1 MAPSSIRPA
10 YARPGLA
17 SLKASVGFSA
27 VRWPP
32 SSWPSCS
39 PEAVCL
45 VLTSSLHSW
54 PSLASAQL
62 PCWAQKPKDEPS
74 NMYDLHN
81 QLVHWATIA
90 SEQICIVEAETGR
103 SMTYSHC
110 LSAVQKM
117 RQFLGAQ
124 PRNLILTLSGG
135 IADAVLWLS
144 ALTGGHMLV
153 PLAPDAADEER
164 ARAVS
169 MYKPDVL
176 FVDQPEEAQGFP
188 GASDAKIV
196 TRQACELLI
205 EQARTE
211 RVAPL
216 PSVQGHVCLMTSGTT
231 GEPKGVILD
240 AYQIAWTADHVRT
253 SHRLSPADRG
263 LTALP
268 FFHVNGPVVGL
279 CASIMAGSTIVIARK
294 FSRSHFWSWIEGYQ
308 VTWASIV
315 PSIVTILLGTSLPA
329 PQAGLPAPLAGLPAF
344 LPGALRFMRTGTA
357 ALPAT
362 DLRAFEAKFGIP
374 LIETYGL
381 SEAASQ
387 VTANPV
393 PPGRHKPG
401 SAGLPVGVA
410 LRICRPRAG
419 GDEDLHDV
427 PRGETGEICIS
438 GPSVISAYYGN
449 ADKES
454 FQNGWFRTGDLGYQ
468 DEEGYFFLTGR
479 LREVIIRGGENIA
492 PREIEEVLETYPAV
506 REAAVIGRLDAVYG
520 EQVVAYIVVNGLW
533 SPELAQR
540 LREYAAQR
548 LSAHKVPV
556 DFIAVDALPKNAL
569 GKVEHRLLQ
578 ERDARSSVGAGEAS
592 GGVGGLVLAR
602 RVGTAQ
608 REVIK

>member
-74 NMYDLHN
+74 SMYNLHN
-81 QLVHWATIA
+81 QLVHWAAIA
-90 SEQICIVEAETGR
+90 PEQISIVEAETGR

-117 RQFLGAQ
+117 RRFLGAQ

-176 FVDQPEEAQGFP
+176 FVEQPEEAQGFP
-188 GASDAKIV
+188 GASDAQIV

-205 EQARTE
+205 EHARTE
-211 RVAPL
+211 HIAPL
-216 PSVQGHVCLMTSGTT
+216 PPIQGHVCLMTSGTT
-231 GEPKGVILD
+231 GDPKGVILD
-240 AYQIAWTADHVRT
+240 ASQIAWTADHVRT
-253 SHRLSPADRG
+253 SHRLTPADRG

-294 FSRSHFWSWIEGYQ
+294 FSRSHFWSWIEEYQ
-308 VTWASIV
+308 VTWASVV
-315 PSIVTILLGTSLPA
+315 PSIVMILLGTDK
-329 PQAGLPAPLAGLPAF
+329 PAF

-401 SAGLPVGVA
+401 SAGLPVGVS
-410 LRICRPRAG
+410 LRICRPRDD
-419 GDEDLHDV
+419 GDEELHDV
-427 PRGETGEICIS
+427 PRSETGEICIS

-449 ADKES
+449 ADKET
-454 FQNGWFRTGDLGYQ
+454 FQDGWFRTGDLGYK
-468 DEEGYFFLTGR
+468 DEEGYLFITGR
-479 LREVIIRGGENIA
+479 LRDVIIRGGENIA
-492 PREIEEVLETYPAV
+492 PREVEEVLETYPAV
-506 REAAVIGRLDAVYG
+506 REAAVIGRPDAVYG
-520 EQVVAYIVVNGLW
+520 EQVVAYLVVNGPW

-540 LREYAAQR
+540 LREYAARR

-569 GKVEHRLLQ
+569 GKVAHRFLQ
-578 ERDARSSVGAGEAS
+578 KSD
-592 GGVGGLVLAR
+592 
-602 RVGTAQ
+602 AQ
-608 REVIK
+608 RQRPLVDETVK

>member
-1 MAPSSIRPA
+1 
-10 YARPGLA
+10 
-17 SLKASVGFSA
+17 
-27 VRWPP
+27 
-32 SSWPSCS
+32 
-39 PEAVCL
+39 
-45 VLTSSLHSW
+45 
-54 PSLASAQL
+54 
-62 PCWAQKPKDEPS
+62 
-74 NMYDLHN
+74 
-81 QLVHWATIA
+81 
-90 SEQICIVEAETGR
+90 
-103 SMTYSHC
+103 
-110 LSAVQKM
+110 M
-117 RQFLGAQ
+117 RRFLGAQ

-135 IADAVLWLS
+135 IADAVLWLA
-144 ALTGGHMLV
+144 ALTGGHVLV
-153 PLAPDAADEER
+153 TLAPDAQEEER
-164 ARAVS
+164 QRAVS

-176 FVDQPEEAQGFP
+176 VVEQPEEAQGFP

-211 RVAPL
+211 RIAPL

-253 SHRLSPADRG
+253 SHRLSPTDWG

-279 CASIMAGSTIVIARK
+279 CASIMAGSTIVLART
-294 FSRSHFWSWIEGYQ
+294 FSRSHFWSWIEAYQ
-308 VTWASIV
+308 VTWASTVPTIV
-315 PSIVTILLGTSLPA
+315 AILLLTEK
-329 PQAGLPAPLAGLPAF
+329 PAF
-344 LPGALRFMRTGTA
+344 LPGALRFIRTGAA
-357 ALPAT
+357 ALPAA
-362 DLRAFEAKFGIP
+362 DLLAFEAKFGIP

-393 PPGRHKPG
+393 PPGRHEPG
-401 SAGLPVGVA
+401 SAGLPVGVS
-410 LRICRPRAG
+410 LRICRPRAD

-468 DEEGYFFLTGR
+468 DEESYLFITGR
-479 LREVIIRGGENIA
+479 LRDVIIRGGENIA
-492 PREIEEVLETYPAV
+492 PREVEEVLETYPDV
-506 REAAVIGRLDAVYG
+506 REAAVIGRHDAVYG
-520 EQVVAYIVVNGLW
+520 EQVVAYIVVSSPW

-540 LREYAAQR
+540 LHEYAARR
-548 LSAHKVPV
+548 LSAHKIPV

-569 GKVEHRLLQ
+569 GKVAHRLLQ
-578 ERDARSSVGAGEAS
+578 ERDARFSVGEAS
-592 GGVGGLVLAR
+592 GGVGQHEAV
-602 RVGTAQ
+602 
-608 REVIK
+608 K

>member
-1 MAPSSIRPA
+1 
-10 YARPGLA
+10 
-17 SLKASVGFSA
+17 
-27 VRWPP
+27 
-32 SSWPSCS
+32 
-39 PEAVCL
+39 
-45 VLTSSLHSW
+45 
-54 PSLASAQL
+54 
-62 PCWAQKPKDEPS
+62 
-74 NMYDLHN
+74 MYDLHN

-90 SEQICIVEAETGR
+90 PEQISIVEAETGR

-117 RQFLGAQ
+117 RQFLGSQ

-153 PLAPDAADEER
+153 PLAPDAAEEER
-164 ARAVS
+164 KRAVS
-169 MYKPDVL
+169 MFKPDVL
-176 FVDQPEEAQGFP
+176 FVEQEEEANSIGGFP
-188 GASDAKIV
+188 GTPDARVV

-211 RVAPL
+211 HISPL
-216 PSVQGHVCLMTSGTT
+216 PSVKGHVCLMTSGTT
-231 GEPKGVILD
+231 GDPKGVILD
-240 AYQIAWTADHVRT
+240 EYQIGWTADHVRT

-294 FSRSHFWSWIEGYQ
+294 FSRSHFWSWIEEYQ

-315 PSIVTILLGTSLPA
+315 PSIVTILLGTDK
-329 PQAGLPAPLAGLPAF
+329 PAF
-344 LPGALRFMRTGTA
+344 LPGALRFIRTGAA

-362 DLRAFEAKFGIP
+362 DLRTFEAKFGTP

-401 SAGLPVGVA
+401 SAGLPVGVS
-410 LRICRPRAG
+410 LRICQPHSVR
-419 GDEDLHDV
+419 DEELHDV
-427 PRGETGEICIS
+427 PRGETGEICII
-438 GPSVISAYYGN
+438 GPSVITAYYRN

-468 DEEGYFFLTGR
+468 DEEGYLYITGR
-479 LREVIIRGGENIA
+479 LRDVIIRGGENIA

-520 EQVVAYIVVNGLW
+520 EQVVAYIVVNGPW

-540 LREYAAQR
+540 LRAYAAQR

-569 GKVEHRLLQ
+569 GKVAHRLLQ
-578 ERDARSSVGAGEAS
+578 KRDAQRQRLLVGET
-592 GGVGGLVLAR
+592 V
-602 RVGTAQ
+602 
-608 REVIK
+608 K

>member
-1 MAPSSIRPA
+1 MALSSIRPA
-10 YARPGLA
+10 YERPALA
-17 SLKASVGFSA
+17 SLRASVGFSA

-45 VLTSSLHSW
+45 VLTSSLRSW

-62 PCWAQKPKDEPS
+62 PCWAQKPKDGLL

-90 SEQICIVEAETGR
+90 PEQICIVEAETGR

-117 RQFLGAQ
+117 RQFLGVQ
-124 PRNLILTLSGG
+124 PRNLMVTLSGG

-153 PLAPDAADEER
+153 PLAPDTQEEER
-164 ARAVS
+164 KRAVS

-176 FVDQPEEAQGFP
+176 FVEQPEEAQGFP
-188 GASDAKIV
+188 GALGAQIV

-211 RVAPL
+211 RISAL
-216 PSVQGHVCLMTSGTT
+216 PSVKDHVCLMTSGTT

-240 AYQIAWTADHVRT
+240 EYQIAWTADHVRT

-294 FSRSHFWSWIEGYQ
+294 FSRSHFWSWIEAYQ

-315 PSIVTILLGTSLPA
+315 PTMVAILLLTDK
-329 PQAGLPAPLAGLPAF
+329 PAF
-344 LPGALRFMRTGTA
+344 LPGALRFMRTGAA
-357 ALPAT
+357 ALPAAN
-362 DLRAFEAKFGIP
+362 LRAFEAKFGIS

-381 SEAASQ
+381 SEAASE

-401 SAGLPVGVA
+401 SAGLPVGVS
-410 LRICRPRAG
+410 LRICRPRAD
-419 GDEDLHDV
+419 GDEDVHDV

-468 DEEGYFFLTGR
+468 DEEGYLFIAGR
-479 LREVIIRGGENIA
+479 LRDVIIRGGENIA

-506 REAAVIGRLDAVYG
+506 CEAAVIGRLDAVYG

-569 GKVEHRLLQ
+569 GKVAHRLLQ

-592 GGVGGLVLAR
+592 GRVGQGGEDGVGGLVLAR

>member
-1 MAPSSIRPA
+1 
-10 YARPGLA
+10 
-17 SLKASVGFSA
+17 
-27 VRWPP
+27 
-32 SSWPSCS
+32 
-39 PEAVCL
+39 
-45 VLTSSLHSW
+45 
-54 PSLASAQL
+54 
-62 PCWAQKPKDEPS
+62 
-74 NMYDLHN
+74 MYDLHN

-90 SEQICIVEAETGR
+90 PEQICIVEAETGR
-103 SMTYSHC
+103 SMTYSDC

-117 RQFLGAQ
+117 RHFLGAA
-124 PRNLILTLSGG
+124 PRNLMLTLSGG

-164 ARAVS
+164 QRAVG

-176 FVDQPEEAQGFP
+176 CVEQYEEAQGFP
-188 GASDAKIV
+188 AAFAAQIV
-196 TRQACELLI
+196 TRQDGEVLI
-205 EQARTE
+205 EQARSE
-211 RVAPL
+211 RIAPL
-216 PSVQGHVCLMTSGTT
+216 PSVKGHVCFMTSGTT

-240 AYQIAWTADHVRT
+240 EYQIAWTADHIRT

-315 PSIVTILLGTSLPA
+315 PSTVTILLLTDK
-329 PQAGLPAPLAGLPAF
+329 PAF
-344 LPGALRFMRTGTA
+344 LPGALHFIRTGAA
-357 ALPAT
+357 ALPAAN
-362 DLRAFEAKFGIP
+362 LHAFEEKFGIP

-381 SEAASQ
+381 SEAASE

-401 SAGLPVGVA
+401 SAGLPVGVS
-410 LRICRPRAG
+410 LSICRPRDD
-419 GDEDLHDV
+419 GDEELYDGL
-427 PRGETGEICIS
+427 RSETGEICIS

-449 ADKES
+449 ADKET
-454 FQNGWFRTGDLGYQ
+454 FQDGWFRTGDLGYQ
-468 DEEGYFFLTGR
+468 DEEGYLFITGR
-479 LREVIIRGGENIA
+479 LRDVIIRGGENIP
-492 PREIEEVLETYPAV
+492 PREVEEVLETYPAV
-506 REAAVIGRLDAVYG
+506 REAAVIGRPDAVYG

-540 LREYAAQR
+540 LREYAARR

-569 GKVEHRLLQ
+569 GKVAHRFLQ
-578 ERDARSSVGAGEAS
+578 KSD
-592 GGVGGLVLAR
+592 
-602 RVGTAQ
+602 AQ
-608 REVIK
+608 RQRPLVDETVK

>member
-1 MAPSSIRPA
+1 
-10 YARPGLA
+10 
-17 SLKASVGFSA
+17 
-27 VRWPP
+27 
-32 SSWPSCS
+32 
-39 PEAVCL
+39 
-45 VLTSSLHSW
+45 
-54 PSLASAQL
+54 
-62 PCWAQKPKDEPS
+62 
-74 NMYDLHN
+74 
-81 QLVHWATIA
+81 
-90 SEQICIVEAETGR
+90 
-103 SMTYSHC
+103 MTYSHC

-117 RQFLGAQ
+117 RHFLGAQ

-153 PLAPDAADEER
+153 PLAPDAAEEER

-176 FVDQPEEAQGFP
+176 FVEQHEEAQGFP
-188 GASDAKIV
+188 AAFAAQVV
-196 TRQACELLI
+196 TRRDCDALL

-211 RVAPL
+211 LISPL
-216 PSVQGHVCLMTSGTT
+216 PSVKGHVCLMTSGTT

-240 AYQIAWTADHVRT
+240 EYQIAWTADHVRT

-315 PSIVTILLGTSLPA
+315 PSIVTILLGTDK
-329 PQAGLPAPLAGLPAF
+329 PAF
-344 LPGALRFMRTGTA
+344 LPGALRFMRTGAA

-401 SAGLPVGVA
+401 LAGLPVGVS
-410 LRICRPRAG
+410 LRICRPRDDLMQPANGLRPNCVQAG
-419 GDEDLHDV
+419 CKECADGDEDLHDV

-454 FQNGWFRTGDLGYQ
+454 FQDGWFRTGDLGYQ
-468 DEEGYFFLTGR
+468 DEEGYLSITGR
-479 LREVIIRGGENIA
+479 LRDVIIRGGENIA
-492 PREIEEVLETYPAV
+492 PREVEEVLETYPAV
-506 REAAVIGRLDAVYG
+506 REAAVIGRPDAVYG

-540 LREYAAQR
+540 LREYAARR

-556 DFIAVDALPKNAL
+556 DFIAVDALSKNAL
-569 GKVEHRLLQ
+569 GKVAHRLLQ
-578 ERDARSSVGAGEAS
+578 KRDAQRQHT
-592 GGVGGLVLAR
+592 LVDET
-602 RVGTAQ
+602 V
-608 REVIK
+608 

>member
-1 MAPSSIRPA
+1 
-10 YARPGLA
+10 
-17 SLKASVGFSA
+17 
-27 VRWPP
+27 
-32 SSWPSCS
+32 
-39 PEAVCL
+39 
-45 VLTSSLHSW
+45 
-54 PSLASAQL
+54 
-62 PCWAQKPKDEPS
+62 
-74 NMYDLHN
+74 MYDLHN

-90 SEQICIVEAETGR
+90 PEQISIVEAETGR
-103 SMTYSHC
+103 SMTYSHF

-117 RQFLGAQ
+117 RQFLGVQ

-153 PLAPDAADEER
+153 PLAPDAAEEER

-169 MYKPDVL
+169 MYRPDML
-176 FVDQPEEAQGFP
+176 FVEQDEEAQGFT
-188 GASDAKIV
+188 AAFAAQVV
-196 TRQACELLI
+196 TRRDCDALI

-211 RVAPL
+211 LISPL
-216 PSVQGHVCLMTSGTT
+216 PSVKGHVCLMTSGTT
-231 GEPKGVILD
+231 GDPKGVILD
-240 AYQIAWTADHVRT
+240 EYQIAWTADHVRT

-294 FSRSHFWSWIEGYQ
+294 FSRSHFWSWIEEYQ

-315 PSIVTILLGTSLPA
+315 PTIVTMLLGTEK
-329 PQAGLPAPLAGLPAF
+329 PAF
-344 LPGALRFMRTGTA
+344 LPGALRFIRTGAA

-374 LIETYGL
+374 MIETYGL
-381 SEAASQ
+381 TEAASE

-401 SAGLPVGVA
+401 SAGLPVGVS
-410 LRICRPRAG
+410 LRICRPRDDLMQPASQPDRRHPNCIQAG
-419 GDEDLHDV
+419 RKECADRDEVLHDMS
-427 PRGETGEICIS
+427 RGETGEICIS

-449 ADKES
+449 ADKGS

-468 DEEGYFFLTGR
+468 DEEGYLFITGR
-479 LREVIIRGGENIA
+479 LRDVIIRGGENIA

-520 EQVVAYIVVNGLW
+520 EQVVAYIVVNGPW
-533 SPELAQR
+533 GPELAQR
-540 LREYAAQR
+540 LRAYAAQR

-556 DFIAVDALPKNAL
+556 DFITVDALPKNAL
-569 GKVEHRLLQ
+569 GKVAHRLLQ
-578 ERDARSSVGAGEAS
+578 KRDA
-592 GGVGGLVLAR
+592 
-602 RVGTAQ
+602 Q
-608 REVIK
+608 RLKGI